1 MVARAPSSAKAD
13 ITVVVVTWNGA
24 HLLGPCL
31 DSLLTQTRVHDVLIV
46 DNASS
51 DDTTTLLAERF
62 PTARVLRLESNTGF
76 AGGLAAAL
84 PLVDSPYLALL
95 NNDAVARPNWLA
107 ALADELASDPNCAA
121 VTSRILLAGSGRV
134 NNAGGAL
141 TRLASGYDRGLGE
154 PDGPRFNE
162 RVEVAALCGGAALLR
177 TDPVRSVGG
186 VPAEYFLYY
195 EDTDLSWRLRR
206 AGYSIR
212 YCPEAIVDHLHS
224 ASSDQK
230 SAGFAYYNQRNQL
243 LTVVRN
249 APWTMV
255 AICFVRFIAISV
267 LDLVRS
273 VARRSASVAYQQQ
286 PRRRFRVLADTIRAL
301 PAALRARRAN
311 APLPVSRAEFARS
324 WLGVESRPLDH

>member
-141 TRLASGYDRGLGE
+141 TRLA
-154 PDGPRFNE
+154 
-162 RVEVAALCGGAALLR
+162 
-177 TDPVRSVGG
+177 
-186 VPAEYFLYY
+186 
-195 EDTDLSWRLRR
+195 
-206 AGYSIR
+206 
-212 YCPEAIVDHLHS
+212 
-224 ASSDQK
+224 
-230 SAGFAYYNQRNQL
+230 
-243 LTVVRN
+243 
-249 APWTMV
+249 
-255 AICFVRFIAISV
+255 
-267 LDLVRS
+267 
-273 VARRSASVAYQQQ
+273 
-286 PRRRFRVLADTIRAL
+286 
-301 PAALRARRAN
+301 
-311 APLPVSRAEFARS
+311 
-324 WLGVESRPLDH
+324 